1 MKNLKYILIVLLMFT
16 QYACKQK
23 VITKDLDITIHVD
36 LDMEE
41 DVVSYKDIFSKIE
54 IIPLETNDESVFGGT
69 PEYLRV
75 RKDGS
80 YYIFPHKSNSI
91 VVFDKTGAFVKNIN
105 KKGQGPGEYA
115 EITDFNFN
123 RFTGNL
129 EILSPRGFVYIYDS
143 TGVNYIETI
152 KIGEPAHEFANL
164 TDDIYVFYSHF
175 RKNSKIFFFSKKQG
189 QMVNET
195 FPLPDFVYKK
205 TMFHH
210 TYPPFYVYRNDLC
223 FYDAANGDVY
233 TIDSE
238 TMKLKPRY
246 QWDMGKY
253 TFDISL
259 INDNDD
265 RDKMYYL
272 DFFQYDN
279 RYAYCFLYN
288 VENDN
293 YFITT
298 FRFRQKFMTVIYN
311 KNTKKHLLF
320 TEFLEG
326 GKCTPNLI
334 TDEYIYV
341 IASIELLPAIINN
354 RLLDEENQKKLE
366 QIRPDDNCVI
376 IGYKFK

>member
-1 MKNLKYILIVLLMFT
+1 MFT
-16 QYACKQK
+16 QYGCKQK
-23 VITKDLDITIHVD
+23 EIIKDLNTKIRVD

-41 DVVSYKDIFSKIE
+41 NLVSYKDIFSKIE
-54 IIPLETNDESVFGGT
+54 IIPLETNDESVFGGR

-75 RKDGS
+75 RKDAS
-80 YYIFPHKSNSI
+80 YYIFPRRSESI
-91 VVFDKTGAFVKNIN
+91 VVFDSTGAFIKHIN
-105 KKGQGPGEYA
+105 KRGQGPGEYS
-115 EITDFNFN
+115 EISDFNFN

-129 EILSPRGFVYIYDS
+129 EILSSRGYVYIYDS

-152 KIGEPAHEFANL
+152 KISESANEFANL

-175 RKNSKIFFFSKKQG
+175 RENNKIFFFSKKQG
-189 QMVNET
+189 KIVNET

-210 TYPPFYVYRNDLC
+210 TYPPFYVYRDNLC
-223 FYDAANGDVY
+223 FYDAANGDIY
-233 TIDSE
+233 TVDPE
-238 TMKLKPRY
+238 TMKLKPRH

-253 TFDISL
+253 TFDVSL

-265 RDKMYYL
+265 RNKMYYL
-272 DFFQYDN
+272 DFFQHDT

-293 YFITT
+293 YLITT

-326 GKCTPNLI
+326 GKFSPILI
-334 TDEYIYV
+334 TDEYAYV
-341 IASIELLPAIINN
+341 IASIEILPAIVNN
-354 RLLDEENQKKLE
+354 KLLDEENQKKLE
-366 QIRPDDNCVI
+366 QIQPDDNCVMI
-376 IGYKFK
+376 RYQFK